1 MQPTVTPAGKYG
13 PKHAADSEF
22 VARKV
27 AAFRAGA
34 GPIDA
39 CAQPASPPSAA
50 SSDSDAY
57 DECDSTAESAS
68 DSGDLA
74 AALECVELT
83 C

>member
-1 MQPTVTPAGKYG
+1 MQPTITPAGKYG

-34 GPIDA
+34 GQAEPM
-39 CAQPASPPSAA
+39 PPPVGPRPD
-50 SSDSDAY
+50 SSDSDAR
-57 DECDSTAESAS
+57 DESDDAAS
-68 DSGDLA
+68 DSGDDLA